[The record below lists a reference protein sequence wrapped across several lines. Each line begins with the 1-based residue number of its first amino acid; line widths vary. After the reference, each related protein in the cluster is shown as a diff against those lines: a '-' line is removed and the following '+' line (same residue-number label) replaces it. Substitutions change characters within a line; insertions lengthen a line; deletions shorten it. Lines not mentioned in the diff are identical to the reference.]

1 MTFRPD
7 GGANSCPRRLI
18 FFSKENGIHRL
29 LTKPYTPEQNVVA
42 EKNNRTMVEM
52 ERTMLQEKGV
62 PNQIWAQTVT
72 TSGHLLNFSPMQ
84 FVISQTPFI
93 LEGLYNP
100 LSRKILIRRD
110 LVVGQTPSW
119 NSSGSNDKMHVQIP
133 MSIGTTF
140 DAIPQ
145 PTTTA
150 TTTGSRNTSSTTL
163 EESLDETIPL
173 RISTRLK
180 KLNPEYA
187 NDMYTTCQISF
198 ETSDPTHY
206 EEADKKEE

>member
-133 MSIGTTF
+133 MSTGTTF